1 MKLPAPLTSAIV
13 VSRSHLDI
21 AALPHIAETISA
33 FLDCSVHWSLPAACG
48 FAFQDG
54 ALRLVQRVT
63 AHQAID
69 DRRSE
74 EFLHQHPKFRT
85 SKSKIQR
92 SEAIL
97 VLRQKEDPFY
107 RQKLFTLGMAR
118 AAARGDL
125 SVMQWLVREFPGCYV
140 TLAVEEAAKHGHLK
154 VLQWL
159 HRNSRVGHIRDEG
172 GGRNDTGLDV
182 FWGAKELFYAGLNG
196 HLRVVQWLQEH
207 TNPTPTHMFFVTL
220 EEAAKNGDLPMVKWL
235 CNVRG
240 EWSPYAGIL
249 AASGGHLDVLKWLK
263 NNIFSSSPSA
273 SMDDAAANGH
283 LHVLKWLQVNSGYAT
298 HAAMN
303 KAAGNGHL
311 EIVKWL
317 QNTRREGCTTVAMDR
332 AAANGYFDIVKWL
345 HSNRTEGC
353 TKAAMDE
360 AATHGH
366 LNIVQWLQINRKEGC
381 TMRAMDGAAMNGH
394 LEVVQWLHQNR
405 KEGCTTAAMDG
416 AARANHLKVVEWLQ
430 TNRKEGC
437 TLA

>member
-74 EFLHQHPKFRT
+74 EFLHQHPKFRI

-125 SVMQWLVREFPGCYV
+125 SVMQWLVQEFPGCYV

-159 HRNSRVGHIRDEG
+159 HRNSRLGHIRDEG

-249 AASGGHLDVLKWLK
+249 AASGGHLDLFALGKFYTLQWLK
-263 NNIFSSSPSA
+263 HESI
-273 SMDDAAANGH
+273 
-283 LHVLKWLQVNSGYAT
+283 
-298 HAAMN
+298 
-303 KAAGNGHL
+303 L
-311 EIVKWL
+311 EDL
-317 QNTRREGCTTVAMDR
+317 PESERHFE
-332 AAANGYFDIVKWL
+332 
-345 HSNRTEGC
+345 
-353 TKAAMDE
+353 
-360 AATHGH
+360 
-366 LNIVQWLQINRKEGC
+366 
-381 TMRAMDGAAMNGH
+381 
-394 LEVVQWLHQNR
+394 
-405 KEGCTTAAMDG
+405 
-416 AARANHLKVVEWLQ
+416 
-430 TNRKEGC
+430 
-437 TLA
+437 